1 MFDPFQS
8 QSRPKSAPAS
18 ASGSFTLRDTARE
31 RFAAVDAILSRP
43 RSKRLVRAIRMMDLL
58 TSGDRALHQYLTQTA
73 RESGSCSAAP
83 TEEGPEPD
91 ALKVLLQT
99 PPPPV
104 DTADF
109 QRLKAEL
116 ILLCKQA
123 IVEESAR
130 TRQELGDLLG
140 DQEEPPL
147 VLSLCGIPGC
157 CIHSVDLATGTI
169 GHHYRPAELNSPLL
183 YKADSFLHSGQ
194 PPAYVEGH
202 KTYLL
207 LVAGDG
213 RTQRV
218 NLSDET
224 I

>member
-8 QSRPKSAPAS
+8 QSKPKSATAP

-73 RESGSCSAAP
+73 QESGSCSTAP
-83 TEEGPEPD
+83 PEEGPEPD
-91 ALKVLLQT
+91 AMEVLLQA

-104 DTADF
+104 DTVDF
-109 QRLKAEL
+109 QKLKAEL
-116 ILLCKQA
+116 MLICRQT

-130 TRQELGDLLG
+130 TRQELEDLLG
-140 DQEEPPL
+140 DRAEPPV

-169 GHHYRPAELNSPLL
+169 GHHYRPAELSSPLL
-183 YKADSFLHSGQ
+183 CKADSFLHSGQ

-207 LVAGDG
+207 LVSGDG

-218 NLSDET
+218 NLSD
-224 I
+224 